1 MFCKNCGK
9 ENIDGAKFCAVCGA
23 EMTVAEVQPNV
34 KAAPQPQYQPAQPY
48 YNNPVVPGKG
58 MGIAGMIL
66 GIVSLA
72 LFCFWYLALPC
83 GITGIILSA
92 LAVNKAKAAGIKNSM
107 ATAGVICSAIALGL
121 AVLFIL
127 LVVIGVIGIASAS
140 SFGGLY
146 Y

>member
-1 MFCKNCGK
+1 
-9 ENIDGAKFCAVCGA
+9 
-23 EMTVAEVQPNV
+23 
-34 KAAPQPQYQPAQPY
+34 
-48 YNNPVVPGKG
+48 
-58 MGIAGMIL
+58 MGIAGMVL

-72 LFCFWYLALPC
+72 LFCIWYLALPC

-92 LAVNKAKAAGIKNSM
+92 LAVNKAKAAGIKNGM

-127 LVVIGVIGIASAS
+127 LAVIGIASAA
-140 SFGGLY
+140 SFGDLY